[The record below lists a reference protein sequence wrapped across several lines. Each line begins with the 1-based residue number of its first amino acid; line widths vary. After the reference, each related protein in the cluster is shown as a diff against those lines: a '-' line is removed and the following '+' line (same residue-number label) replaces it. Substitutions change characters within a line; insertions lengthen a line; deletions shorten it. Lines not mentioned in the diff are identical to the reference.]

1 MNTTLQPN
9 TKRTVW
15 TPDHDEILK
24 VRFDTDYLHD
34 IASHIGCTR
43 STVCRHARRLGL
55 KKKNPSGRNRDARAF
70 ILMEYPNLA
79 YQEMAE
85 RTGLNKHTI
94 TRIARELGLERTEE
108 QLRDIR
114 SRRRKE
120 LIQKE
125 RRRIIFGL
133 DQRTNIKVVSNN
145 QKIRLRGSLKR
156 LGYILGTTAIP
167 SSTIPALPATPSRRP
182 TARNSGSP
190 FAIADSV
197 RGGNGGL
204 FSISGRV
211 GKWTDHQLNHPY
223 NQTINYENHRNNQ
236 ESPARKDRHVKE
248 GKHMGSSAVCP

>member
-156 LGYILGTTAIP
+156 LGYILGTDSHTFFYYPGLTRHPVKEANGKELGF
-167 SSTIPALPATPSRRP
+167 TFLPLP
-182 TARNSGSP
+182 TASAEETEDYSASP
-190 FAIADSV
+190 AASA
-197 RGGNGGL
+197 NG
-204 FSISGRV
+204 
-211 GKWTDHQLNHPY
+211 
-223 NQTINYENHRNNQ
+223 QTIN
-236 ESPARKDRHVKE
+236 
-248 GKHMGSSAVCP
+248 